1 MTVRRTWTRLVAPAV
16 LVTAGGCFATR
27 SDIKV
32 LQQDLAVMRA
42 ESARSDSLRRSQLD
56 SLARIIVQVNDSV
69 RTLNTR
75 LAKVSGDVR
84 GDLYSLGQQV
94 LALHELT
101 GQSTRRVQEMRAA
114 LEARQAT
121 VGSGPAGPGDTV
133 ARGAATPGPNQLFQL
148 AQDQLRRGSTRAARM
163 GFTDLLTQYP
173 TADVAGEAQYYLG
186 ESFRMEGNPAA
197 ADSVYLIV
205 LSKYPQSPRAPTALY
220 KHAQHLEATN
230 KTAEARAAYQRLVR
244 DYPRSDEAVL
254 AQERLRGIR

>member
-1 MTVRRTWTRLVAPAV
+1 MPRRTWTWLVAPAV
-16 LVTAGGCFATR
+16 LLTAGGCFATR

-75 LAKVSGDVR
+75 IAKVSGDVR

-114 LEARQAT
+114 LEARQAAA
-121 VGSGPAGPGDTV
+121 GSGAVTDTS
-133 ARGAATPGPNQLFQL
+133 ARGTATPGPNQLFQL

>member
-1 MTVRRTWTRLVAPAV
+1 MARRAVHWLIAPAV

-27 SDIKV
+27 SDIEV

-42 ESARSDSLRRSQLD
+42 ESARSDSLRRGQLD
-56 SLARIIVQVNDSV
+56 SLARIIIQVNDSV
-69 RTLNTR
+69 RMVSARVTR
-75 LAKVSGDVR
+75 MSGDVR
-84 GDLYSLGQQV
+84 GDLYSLGQQ
-94 LALHELT
+94 LLSIQELT
-101 GQSTRRVQEMRAA
+101 GQSQRRLQEMRAT

-121 VGSGPAGPGDTV
+121 AGNVPVGPGDT
-133 ARGAATPGPNQLFQL
+133 ATRGATTPGPNQLFQL

-163 GFTDLLTQYP
+163 GFNDLLTQYP
-173 TADVAGEAQYYLG
+173 TADIAGEAQYYLG
-186 ESFRMEGNPAA
+186 ETFRMEGNPGA

-230 KTAEARAAYQRLVR
+230 KATEARAAYQRLVR
-244 DYPRSDEAVL
+244 EYPRSDEAVL

>member
-1 MTVRRTWTRLVAPAV
+1 MRRIGRTLLLAPAV
-16 LVTAGGCFATR
+16 LVTAGGCFASR

-42 ESARSDSLRRSQLD
+42 ESARADSVRRSQLD

-69 RTLNTR
+69 RTISARVT
-75 LAKVSGDVR
+75 KMSGDVR

-121 VGSGPAGPGDTV
+121 AGSVPVAPGDTST
-133 ARGAATPGPNQLFQL
+133 RAATTPGPNQLFQM
-148 AQDQLRRGSTRAARM
+148 AQDQLRRGSTRAARI

-173 TADVAGEAQYYLG
+173 NADVAGEAQYYLG
-186 ESFRMEGNPAA
+186 ESYRMEGNPGA
-197 ADSVYLIV
+197 ADSVYLVV
-205 LSKYPQSPRAPTALY
+205 LSRYPQSPRAGTALY
-220 KHAQHLEATN
+220 KHAQHLEATG
-230 KTAEARAAYQRLVR
+230 KAAEAKASYERLVR

-254 AQERLRGIR
+254 ARERLRGPR